1 MTAEPLVTV
10 LTPVHNG
17 EAYLAECIE
26 SVLAQTYRRWEYVIV
41 DNGSTD
47 ATGDIARRYA
57 EREPRLRV
65 VRNPRLVGVIANHNI
80 AFRQLSPG
88 SAYCKVVHADDW
100 LFPECLARMVDV
112 ARRHPSVGIVS
123 AYRLEGAWVDL
134 DGLPFPSTVIPGAEI
149 CRSSLLGGP
158 YVFGSPTSILIR
170 SDLVRRRDPFYDET
184 TVHADEAACYEA
196 LGESDFGFVHQVL
209 TYTRSH
215 EGTVTASFARRLNTL
230 ATGNLMILSRYGPRF
245 LGPAEYERRRQ
256 ERLGEC
262 YRALARATITGK
274 GREFWDHHRAAL
286 IALGSPL
293 SARRLVLAT
302 CREALNA
309 LAAPGKVARRLGSR
323 PRARTGAGHSGQP
336 ADEVR
341 SRRLTREAE
350 QRSAAEVA
358 PGRPL

>member
-1 MTAEPLVTV
+1 VTTEPLVTV
-10 LTPVHNG
+10 LTPVYNG

-26 SVLAQTYRRWEYVIV
+26 SVLAQTYSRWEYVII
-41 DNGSTD
+41 DNCSTD

-57 EREPRLRV
+57 EREPRIRV

-80 AFRQLSPG
+80 AFRQLSP
-88 SAYCKVVHADDW
+88 SSDYCKMVHADDW

-134 DGLPFPSTVIPGAEI
+134 DGLPVSSTSTVIPGAEI

-170 SDLVRRRDPFYDET
+170 ADLVRRRDPFYDET

-215 EGTVTASFARRLNTL
+215 AGSVTASFARRLETL
-230 ATGNLMILSRYGPRF
+230 ATGNLMILHRFGPRF
-245 LGPAEYERRRQ
+245 LQPAEFERRRE
-256 ERLGEC
+256 ERLREC
-262 YRALARATITGK
+262 YRTLARAAITGRS
-274 GREFWDHHRAAL
+274 REFWRHHKAVLSAL
-286 IALGSPL
+286 DLPL
-293 SARRLVLAT
+293 SRRRL
-302 CREALNA
+302 A
-309 LAAPGKVARRLGSR
+309 LAMCVELLKSVAAPATVVRRLGAR
-323 PRARTGAGHSGQP
+323 RAARLGTAGSESER
-336 ADEVR
+336 AEVR
-341 SRRLTREAE
+341 SRRST
-350 QRSAAEVA
+350 AAIA